1 MAKQVVRTARAPKA
15 IGPYSQAVSSD
26 GLIFCSGQLAL
37 DPVSGELQGGSVA
50 DEARLC
56 MQNLSAV
63 LDAAGAT
70 WADVLKVNV
79 YLTDIGG
86 FAEFNEVYAEFFDD
100 DPPARAAVGVAALPK
115 GAQVEVECIARV

>member
-26 GLIFCSGQLAL
+26 GLIFCSGQIAL
-37 DPVSGELQGGSVA
+37 DPVSGELQSGSVA
-50 DEARLC
+50 DETRAC
-56 MQNLSAV
+56 MQNLTAV

-70 WADVLKVNV
+70 WTDVVKVNA
-79 YLTDIGG
+79 YLTDIDQ
-86 FAEFNEVYAEFFDD
+86 FTAFNEVYAEFVGEE
-100 DPPARAAVGVAALPK
+100 PPARAAIGVAALPK

>member
-26 GLIFCSGQLAL
+26 GLIFCSGQIAL
-37 DPVSGELQGGSVA
+37 DPVSGELQSGSVA
-50 DEARLC
+50 DETRAC
-56 MQNLSAV
+56 MQNLTAV

-70 WADVLKVNV
+70 WTDVVKVNA
-79 YLTDIGG
+79 YLTDIDQ
-86 FAEFNEVYAEFFDD
+86 FTAFNEVYAEFVDD
-100 DPPARAAVGVAALPK
+100 EPPARAAIGVAALPK

>member
-50 DEARLC
+50 DETRLC

-70 WADVLKVNV
+70 WADVLKVNA

-86 FAEFNEVYAEFFDD
+86 FAEFNEVYAEFFED
-100 DPPARAAVGVAALPK
+100 DPPARAAIGVAALPK
-115 GAQVEVECIARV
+115 GGQVEVECIARV